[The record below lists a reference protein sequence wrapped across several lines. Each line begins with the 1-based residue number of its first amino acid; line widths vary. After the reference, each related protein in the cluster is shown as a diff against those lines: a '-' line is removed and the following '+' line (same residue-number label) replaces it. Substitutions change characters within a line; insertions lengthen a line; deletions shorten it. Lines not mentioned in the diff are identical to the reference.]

1 MPTPIRTPIRRP
13 PRRPVLSPLIPGL
26 IPGRRALTALG
37 GSLALVFASLTVP
50 DPAVARPD
58 GSGLASSAAVPGC
71 TPSSPHQGLGTGIP
85 TPDGY
90 APSRGTVTALTVF
103 IDFPGSEAET
113 PTEERFAEFFPET
126 SEYLATS
133 SYGKLRYRPDPVHH
147 WLRMSQPFEAYGID
161 RGVGWHPEDSGGYNR
176 LMREIVSALGDRVD
190 FSAYDLVNVL
200 ATPNAGPHALEQV
213 LSVSFAGRP
222 LVDTPTG
229 PLRNVS
235 FIWSRQPG
243 ESPHRVLVHENG
255 HAFGLPDLYWTGSGV
270 PPLLTGHWDVM
281 EQDWGPSNDLLA
293 WHKWKLGWL
302 APVQVACVTGTGS
315 SEHVLT
321 PLGADGTGGVRMV
334 ALPTG
339 EHQVTV
345 AEVRTPS
352 ELDRAVCRSGV
363 LISRVD
369 TRARSGEGP
378 IRVADATPGSTG
390 CLSAPDPQ
398 VTAELTDAPYLP
410 GDTFRDP
417 RTGITIEVLAA
428 DEDGR
433 HRIRVT
439 RD

>member
-1 MPTPIRTPIRRP
+1 MPTPTRSPIRRP
-13 PRRPVLSPLIPGL
+13 PPPRRGPIRPPL

-37 GSLALVFASLTVP
+37 GTLALILASLTVP
-50 DPAVARPD
+50 DPA
-58 GSGLASSAAVPGC
+58 LAHAGHAAPASAALSCAPK
-71 TPSSPHQGLGTGIP
+71 SPHTGLNAGLP
-85 TPDGY
+85 TPEGY
-90 APSRGTVTALTVF
+90 APSRGTVTALTLF
-103 IDFPGSEAET
+103 IDFPGSEAT
-113 PTEERFAEFFPET
+113 IPTTERFAEFFPGT

-133 SYGKLRYRPDPVHH
+133 SYGKLRYRAEPVHR
-147 WLRMSQPFEAYGID
+147 WLRMSRPFEDYGID
-161 RGVGWHPEDSGGYNR
+161 RGVGWHPDDPDGYNR
-176 LMREIVSALGDRVD
+176 LMREIVSALGDETD
-190 FSAYDLVNVL
+190 FAAYDLVNVL

-222 LVDTPTG
+222 LVDTPSG
-229 PLRNVS
+229 PLRNIS
-235 FIWSRQPG
+235 FIWSTQPG

-255 HAFGLPDLYWTGSGV
+255 HAFGLPDLYWTGAGV

-302 APVQVACVTGTGS
+302 APGQVACVTAPGG
-315 SEHVLT
+315 SEHLLT
-321 PLGADGTGGVRMV
+321 PLGDPAGDGVRMV

-339 EHQVTV
+339 PHQVIV
-345 AEVRTPS
+345 AEVRAPS
-352 ELDRAVCRSGV
+352 ELDRAVCRTGV

-378 IRVADATPGSTG
+378 IRVADATPGSSG
-390 CLSAPDPQ
+390 CLAAPDPQ

-410 GDTFRDP
+410 GDTFRDH
-417 RTGITIEVLAA
+417 RAGITVQVLEA
-428 DEDGR
+428 DRDGR